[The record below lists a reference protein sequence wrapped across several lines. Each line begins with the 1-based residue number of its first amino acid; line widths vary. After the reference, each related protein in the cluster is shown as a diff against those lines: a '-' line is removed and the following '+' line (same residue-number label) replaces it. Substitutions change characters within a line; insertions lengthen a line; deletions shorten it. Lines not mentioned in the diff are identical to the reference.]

1 MDEKKN
7 KLIIWGYLGLMVA
20 FIMMVTFGGDDSSH
34 APDATETHNEV
45 AMEAPAAPE
54 ATHEAAVAEEKV
66 HAEAPSKANEAEEHP
81 AEEQENIAKEA
92 PQVAST
98 DTAEPHVDTTV
109 AETSEAHA
117 AVETAHGVK
126 NPFEGKP
133 SPDEAISLLKKGN
146 QRFVHGESAH
156 PHMNLARLLQAGSE
170 NQGDHAYA
178 TVITC
183 SDSRVPVEA
192 IFDAGIMDL
201 FVIRVAGNVCDVDE
215 RGSIE
220 YGLAHVNTPVL
231 VVLGHTQCGA
241 VTAVTQAVLG
251 HGHKLERN
259 IPALVDN
266 IIPAVKKAMADHPE
280 VKGMDIIPMAIEEN
294 IWTGIEELFMESPA
308 TRNLV
313 AAGQVKVLGAIYDVG
328 EGSIKWLPQEKSM
341 EILKKVEENPKK
353 ASIE

>member
-1 MDEKKN
+1 MQEKKP
-7 KLIIWGYLGLMVA
+7 KIILWTYLGLMVC
-20 FIMMVTFGGDDSSH
+20 FILLVSFGGEEKTH
-34 APDATETHNEV
+34 APPGETAMTTETH
-45 AMEAPAAPE
+45 ATAAPE
-54 ATHEAAVAEEKV
+54 TALAEQDTQHQTAATQEAVKEPAQEDTHVAAAPQEKQEPHGASHPTEKTTPTT
-66 HAEAPSKANEAEEHP
+66 HALDQTAHP
-81 AEEQENIAKEA
+81 A
-92 PQVAST
+92 T
-98 DTAEPHVDTTV
+98 D
-109 AETSEAHA
+109 
-117 AVETAHGVK
+117 
-126 NPFEGKP
+126 PFEGKP
-133 SPDEAISLLKKGN
+133 TPDEAIALLKKGN
-146 QRFVHGESAH
+146 QRFVHGESTH
-156 PHMNLARLLQAGSE
+156 PHLNLARLIQAGSE

-183 SDSRVPVEA
+183 SDSRIPLEA
-192 IFDAGIMDL
+192 IFDAAIMNI

-280 VKGMDIIPMAIEEN
+280 IKGTDIIPMAIEEN

-313 AAGQVKVLGAIYDVG
+313 AAGKVKVVGAIYDVG
-328 EGSIKWLPQEKSM
+328 EGSVEWLPEEKSM
-341 EILKKVEENPKK
+341 EILKKVEANPNK
-353 ASIE
+353 AVVK

>member
-7 KLIIWGYLGLMVA
+7 KIILWAYLGVMFV
-20 FIMMVTFGGDDSSH
+20 FILVVTFVGDD
-34 APDATETHNEV
+34 APHSPAATDTHNEV
-45 AMEAPAAPE
+45 AMETHAASKG
-54 ATHEAAVAEEKV
+54 TVEAAAEEKH
-66 HAEAPSKANEAEEHP
+66 HAKAGVQANETEVLP
-81 AEEQENIAKEA
+81 AQEQEDVAKD
-92 PQVAST
+92 ASHAAT
-98 DTAEPHVDTTV
+98 TGDTA
-109 AETSEAHA
+109 AIETQEAHA
-117 AVETAHGVK
+117 VADTAHEGK
-126 NPFEGKP
+126 DPFEGKP

-192 IFDAGIMDL
+192 IFDAGIMDI

-251 HGHKLERN
+251 HGHALERN

-280 VKGMDIIPMAIEEN
+280 IQGEDIIPMAIEEN

-313 AAGQVKVLGAIYDVG
+313 AAGKVTVVGAVYDVG
-328 EGSIKWLPQEKSM
+328 EGTIKWLPQEKSM
-341 EILKKVEENPKK
+341 EILKKVEENPDK
-353 ASIE
+353 AVIE